1 MVVDERTRHAL
12 YTRLEEVLGSE
23 HATTLMAHLPPV
35 GWADVVTRQDL
46 VGLEQ
51 RLSLRIDGLDQ
62 RIDGLDE
69 RIDGLD
75 ERIDGV
81 EQRIDLRCEAVEQ
94 RLLAAFRGEL
104 VTQTRLFVFAMVASL
119 ATIASLAFAAARLT

>member
-1 MVVDERTRHAL
+1 M
-12 YTRLEEVLGSE
+12 
-23 HATTLMAHLPPV
+23 
-35 GWADVVTRQDL
+35 TRQDL